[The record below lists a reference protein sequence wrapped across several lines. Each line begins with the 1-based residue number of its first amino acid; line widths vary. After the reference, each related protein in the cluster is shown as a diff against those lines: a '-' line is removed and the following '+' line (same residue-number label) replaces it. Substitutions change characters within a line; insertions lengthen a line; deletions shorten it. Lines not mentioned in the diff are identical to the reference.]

1 MKAGD
6 AARRVGMNED
16 EFRSINSIPPNMLIK
31 AGSSLLVTRS
41 VQLDAD
47 VAPSVADHGQLAL
60 APDVVLKRSMVQA
73 RKGDTAALL
82 SKRYG
87 VSAASLAEWNPGLGL
102 GGLRKGQ
109 AVVVFLPVR
118 ATARASARQQAPAAA
133 TRAHAPAPA
142 ARVPARNS
150 APKAA
155 VRPTTRSAG
164 KPAPK
169 AKP

>member
-1 MKAGD
+1 
-6 AARRVGMNED
+6 
-16 EFRSINSIPPNMLIK
+16 MLIK

-41 VQLDAD
+41 VQLDTD

-87 VSAASLAEWNPGLGL
+87 VSGANLAEWNPGLGA
-102 GGLRKGQ
+102 GALRKGQ
-109 AVVVFLPVR
+109 SVVLFLPVR
-118 ATARASARQQAPAAA
+118 AATRAPARNQAPAGA

-142 ARVPARNS
+142 TRAPARQS

-155 VRPTTRSAG
+155 ARPTTKSAG
-164 KPAPK
+164 KSAAK
-169 AKP
+169 AKH